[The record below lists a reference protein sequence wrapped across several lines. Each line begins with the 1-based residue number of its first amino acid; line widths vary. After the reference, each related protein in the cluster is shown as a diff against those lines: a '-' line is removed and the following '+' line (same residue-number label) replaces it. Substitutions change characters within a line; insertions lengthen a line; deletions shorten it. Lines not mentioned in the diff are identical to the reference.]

1 MEIITRE
8 DFMARIKKLAE
19 SGDKDAIGALTDMY
33 LKSLEVKDSAK
44 ATTKPKAESKPRQA
58 RKSGKRVISIGVS
71 KSYVSLD
78 KIGKKLEKII
88 KKSDEAYRKPIEIPT
103 KKEKQS
109 FELKSSVANDLI
121 SKYAV
126 KSNDYT
132 MKRYY
137 IINRISYRLH
147 IANDIKINTLKCEL
161 NLKAGNY
168 EIESYM
174 DSTGNH
180 KVLKGF
186 F

>member
-8 DFMARIKKLAE
+8 DFIARVTKLV
-19 SGDKDAIGALTDMY
+19 DKEAISALTDLY
-33 LKSLEVKDSAK
+33 LKSLEMKDSAK
-44 ATTKPKAESKPRQA
+44 KATKQKAESKPRKTG
-58 RKSGKRVISIGVS
+58 KSSKRVIQIGNVRGT
-71 KSYVSLD
+71 SLD

-88 KKSDEAYRKPIEIPT
+88 KKSDEAYKKPIEITT

-147 IANDIKINTLKCEL
+147 IANDIKINTVKCEL

-174 DSTGNH
+174 DKDGNH

>member
-44 ATTKPKAESKPRQA
+44 PKAESKPRQA
-58 RKSGKRVISIGVS
+58 KKSGKRVISIGVS
-71 KSYVSLD
+71 KSCVSLD
-78 KIGKKLEKII
+78 KISRKLERIV
-88 KKSDEAYRKPIEIPT
+88 KKHDESYKQPIETPT

-109 FELKSSVANDLI
+109 FELESGVANDLI

-137 IINRISYRLH
+137 IINRISYRLQ
-147 IANDIKINTLKCEL
+147 IANPIKIKTLKCAL
-161 NLKAGNY
+161 NLKAGSY
-168 EIESYM
+168 EIDSYM

>member
-1 MEIITRE
+1 MEIISRE
-8 DFMARIKKLAE
+8 DFMARVKIAAE

-44 ATTKPKAESKPRQA
+44 TTTKPKAESKTHQA
-58 RKSGKRVISIGVS
+58 RKSGKRVIQIGKVCGT
-71 KSYVSLD
+71 SLD

-88 KKSDEAYRKPIEIPT
+88 KKSDEAYRKPIETPT

-109 FELKSSVANDLI
+109 FELESGVANDLI
-121 SKYAV
+121 SKYCV
-126 KSNDYT
+126 KSNDFT

-147 IANDIKINTLKCEL
+147 IANPIKINTVKCEL

-174 DSTGNH
+174 DKDGNH

>member
-71 KSYVSLD
+71 KSCVSLD
-78 KIGKKLEKII
+78 KISRKLERIVQ
-88 KKSDEAYRKPIEIPT
+88 KSDEAYRKPIETPT

-109 FELKSSVANDLI
+109 FELESGVANDLI
-121 SKYAV
+121 SKYCV
-126 KSNDYT
+126 KSNDFT

-137 IINRISYRLH
+137 IINRISYRLQ
-147 IANDIKINTLKCEL
+147 IANPIKIKTLKCAL
-161 NLKAGNY
+161 NLKAGSY

-174 DSTGNH
+174 DKDGNH